1 MPLGQVAVGMPWGA
15 SLVFYAGDSLN
26 VLTSWSSCV
35 FFAVVNLIVPVRSS
49 RCASCTARTCV
60 CARGR

>member
-1 MPLGQVAVGMPWGA
+1 MPWGA

-35 FFAVVNLIVPVRSS
+35 FFAVVNLIVPV
-49 RCASCTARTCV
+49 ADAHHARRAHA
-60 CARGR
+60 CARGGARGR